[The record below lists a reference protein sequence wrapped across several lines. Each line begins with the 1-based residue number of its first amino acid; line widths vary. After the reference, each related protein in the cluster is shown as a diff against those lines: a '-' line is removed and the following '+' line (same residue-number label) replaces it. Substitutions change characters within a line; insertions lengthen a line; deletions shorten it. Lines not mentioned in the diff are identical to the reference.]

1 MDNKITGTIIKVGEI
16 QTGVSKAG
24 NNWQKQEYVLQTSG
38 DYPKTIAFTLFG
50 KRVDEYPM
58 VQGEIVTAS
67 IDINSREYNGR
78 WYTEITAWA
87 VSKEESSVET
97 VTNQPSNT
105 VDLCQ
110 QLSKDLR
117 LSLKPTGGGSSNRPF
132 PEENDGL
139 PF

>member
-87 VSKEESSVET
+87 VSKEEPSAET

-117 LSLKPTGGGSSNRPF
+117 LSLKPTGGGNSNRPF